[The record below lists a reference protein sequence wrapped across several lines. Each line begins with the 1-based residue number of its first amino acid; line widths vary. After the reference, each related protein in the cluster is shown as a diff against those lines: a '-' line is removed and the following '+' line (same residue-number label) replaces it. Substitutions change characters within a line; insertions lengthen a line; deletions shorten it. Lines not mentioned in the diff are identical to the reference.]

1 MGIEQFAMISCFVVA
16 ISLALVTITKINK
29 LKRMH
34 AENSGLRNSLNEMD
48 EQAKLIVRTDLELNR
63 TQEELDKKIA
73 GLYSLQKLSRVISTT
88 LVENQ
93 IFKLISPESLKSLGF
108 EKACVLIWDS
118 LAKKFGLRLNIGC
131 SENNTQDIEYFFN
144 FNPDTYLRLI
154 KNNQTASSI
163 SAAKDFDLKEKVKN
177 FFGVHSFIVAPVEP
191 KEGNKGFL
199 LIGTE
204 STATVITAGDE
215 EIIAVLANQIG
226 QALENARMFDK
237 TWRAQQELERKVE
250 ERTRELKLALAEVEA
265 VSRRKTEFISAVSH
279 ELRTPLTSI
288 KGYASILLTGKLGKV
303 PDNLRIRLEK
313 INRHSDE
320 LTHLVNDLLDIAR
333 IESGRMEMKKEKQD
347 IKNMVVQV
355 ADLLS
360 IQLKDKHIKFLI
372 EIPPDAQM
380 ALIDHSQ
387 INRVFIN
394 IIGNAIKFTPEK
406 GKITVMASSLDDRI
420 QVDITDSGCGIPEK
434 AQEAIFEEFY
444 RVDNSINQEVKG
456 TGLGLPLVKHI
467 IEAHNGKIWVS
478 SKTGRGST
486 FSFTL
491 PKKS

>member
-16 ISLALVTITKINK
+16 ASLALVTIIKINAIK
-29 LKRMH
+29 IMR
-34 AENSGLRNSLNEMD
+34 AENAKLRNSLNEMD

-63 TQEELDKKIA
+63 TQEELDKKIS

-93 IFKLISPESLKSLGF
+93 IFKLISPESLKNLGF
-108 EKACVLIWDS
+108 EKACMLIWDS
-118 LAKKFGLRLNIGC
+118 RAKKFSLRLNIGC
-131 SENNTQDIEYFFN
+131 PENNTQDIEYFFN
-144 FNPDTYLRLI
+144 FSPDTYLRLI

-177 FFGVHSFIVAPVEP
+177 FFMVHSFIVAPIEP

-199 LIGTE
+199 FIGTE
-204 STATVITAGDE
+204 NTATVITAGDE
-215 EIIAVLANQIG
+215 EIIAVLTNQIG

-250 ERTRELKLALAEVEA
+250 ERTKELKSALAEVEA

-333 IESGRMEMKKEKQD
+333 IESGRMEMNKEKQD
-347 IKNMVVQV
+347 IKNMVTQV

-360 IQLKDKHIKFLI
+360 GQLKDKQIELLI
-372 EIPPDAQM
+372 QIPPDAQT

-394 IIGNAIKFTPEK
+394 IIGNAIKFTPKK
-406 GKITVMASSLDDRI
+406 GKITVMTNSLDGQI

-444 RVDNSINQEVKG
+444 RVDNAINQEVRG

-478 SKTGRGST
+478 SKTGRGAT

-491 PKKS
+491 PKKN

>member
-16 ISLALVTITKINK
+16 ISLALVTIIKINT

-34 AENSGLRNSLNEMD
+34 AENSGLKNSLNEMD

-63 TQEELDKKIA
+63 TQEELDKKIS

-88 LVENQ
+88 LAENQ
-93 IFKLISPESLKSLGF
+93 IFKLISPESLKNLGF

-118 LAKKFGLRLNIGC
+118 RAKKFGLRLNIGC
-131 SENNTQDIEYFFN
+131 SENKTQDIEYFFN
-144 FNPDTYLRLI
+144 FKPDTYLRLI

-163 SAAKDFDLKEKVKN
+163 STAKDFDLKEKVKN

-204 STATVITAGDE
+204 SNATVITAGDE

-250 ERTRELKLALAEVEA
+250 ERTRELKSALAEVEA

-347 IKNMVVQV
+347 IKNMVAGV

-360 IQLKDKHIKFLI
+360 AQLKDKQIEFLI
-372 EIPPDAQM
+372 QIPPDAQM

-406 GKITVMASSLDDRI
+406 GKITVMASSSDDRI
-420 QVDITDSGCGIPEK
+420 KVDITDSGCGIPEK

-444 RVDNSINQEVKG
+444 RVDNTINQEVKG

-467 IEAHNGKIWVS
+467 IEAHKGKIWVS
-478 SKTGRGST
+478 SKAGRGST

>member
-1 MGIEQFAMISCFVVA
+1 MEMEQLVMISFFVLT
-16 ISLALVTITKINK
+16 ISLALIIIIKISTIKK
-29 LKRMH
+29 MQS
-34 AENSGLRNSLNEMD
+34 ENFRLNSSLNEMD

-63 TQEELDKKIA
+63 TQEELDKKIS

-88 LVENQ
+88 LAENQ
-93 IFKLISPESLKSLGF
+93 IFKLISPESLRALGF
-108 EKACVLIWDS
+108 EKACILSWDNR
-118 LAKKFGLRLNIGC
+118 AKKFNLRLNIGC

-144 FNPDTYLRLI
+144 FNPGTYLRLI
-154 KNNQTASSI
+154 KNNRTASSI
-163 SAAKDFDLKEKVKN
+163 SPAKDFDLKEKVKN
-177 FFGVHSFIVAPVEP
+177 FFIVHSFIIAPIVP

-204 STATVITAGDE
+204 NTATILTAGDE

-226 QALENARMFDK
+226 QSLENARMFDK
-237 TWRAQQELERKVE
+237 TWRAQTELERKVE
-250 ERTRELKLALAEVEA
+250 ERTRELKLALEEVKA
-265 VSRRKTEFISAVSH
+265 VSRRKTDFISAVSH

-288 KGYASILLTGKLGKV
+288 KGYASILLTSKLGKV
-303 PDNLRIRLEK
+303 PENIRTRLEK

-347 IKNMVVQV
+347 IKSMVAQV

-360 IQLKDKHIKFLI
+360 VQLKNKEIDFLI
-372 EIPPDAQM
+372 QIPEDAQT
-380 ALIDHSQ
+380 AHVDHSQ

-394 IIGNAIKFTPEK
+394 IIGNAIKFTPER
-406 GKITVMASSLDDRI
+406 GKITISASSLNGEI
-420 QVDITDSGCGIPEK
+420 QVEITDSGCGIPEK

-444 RVDNSINQEVKG
+444 RVDNNINQEVKG
-456 TGLGLPLVKHI
+456 TGLGLSLVKQI
-467 IEAHNGKIWVS
+467 IEAHNGKIWVT
-478 SKTGRGST
+478 SKTGKGST